1 MIKFHKV
8 TKKFGTGK
16 TALSNID
23 FEVEPKEFV
32 FIVGPSGAGKT
43 TLLRLLT
50 KESVPTSGEIYVG
63 NVKLS
68 ALPYSK
74 IHELRRSIGFI
85 FQDFRLLLDRTA
97 SENVGM
103 PLEVAGVAVEEIKKK
118 VEKALKMVGLID
130 NQHHFPVQF
139 SAGELQRLS
148 LARAVIGDPAII
160 IADEPTGNLDPKT
173 SWEIIDLLQK
183 INEKGHTVI
192 VATHDQDVVNNL
204 KKRVIT
210 IKDGEIVK
218 DVREGKYTL

>member
-50 KESVPTSGEIYVG
+50 KETVPTSGEIYVG

-68 ALPYSK
+68 ELPYSK

-97 SENVGM
+97 AENVGM
-103 PLEVAGVAVEEIKKK
+103 PLEVVGVAVGEIKKK

-130 NQHHFPVQF
+130 KQHHFPVQF

-204 KKRVIT
+204 KRRVIT

>member
-1 MIKFHKV
+1 
-8 TKKFGTGK
+8 
-16 TALSNID
+16 
-23 FEVEPKEFV
+23 
-32 FIVGPSGAGKT
+32 
-43 TLLRLLT
+43 LRLLT

-130 NQHHFPVQF
+130 KQHHFPVQF

>member
-50 KESVPTSGEIYVG
+50 KETVPTSGEIYVD

-68 ALPYSK
+68 ELPYSK

-97 SENVGM
+97 AENVGM
-103 PLEVAGVAVEEIKKK
+103 PLEVVGVAVGEIKKK
-118 VEKALKMVGLID
+118 VEKALEMVGLTD
-130 NQHHFPVQF
+130 KQHHFPIQF

-204 KKRVIT
+204 KRRVIT